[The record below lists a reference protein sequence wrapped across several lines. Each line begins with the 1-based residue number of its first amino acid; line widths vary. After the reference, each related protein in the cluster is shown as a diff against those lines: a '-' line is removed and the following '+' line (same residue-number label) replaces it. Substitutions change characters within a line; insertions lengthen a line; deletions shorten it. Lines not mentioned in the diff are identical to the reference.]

1 MGTDAA
7 KQVADKAE
15 RAAARPVTP
24 SQDESD
30 GDDGIQVP
38 DTPPNAGEITGE
50 SQGGTSIILA
60 IPFAVSGGL
69 QLASLMLRIIFVA
82 YSHMRS
88 KPS

>member
-30 GDDGIQVP
+30 GDDGILVP
-38 DTPPNAGEITGE
+38 DTRMRAR
-50 SQGGTSIILA
+50 LR
-60 IPFAVSGGL
+60 
-69 QLASLMLRIIFVA
+69 ASLRAVPALF
-82 YSHMRS
+82 
-88 KPS
+88 